1 MLYETDPN
9 RKCCASNSTMKLTH
23 LETELCK
30 DFLLFQVAITI
41 IKIDLKIE
49 CLTI

>member
-9 RKCCASNSTMKLTH
+9 RKCCASNSAMKLTH
-23 LETELCK
+23 LETEVCK
-30 DFLLFQVAITI
+30 YFLFFQVAITI
-41 IKIDLKIE
+41 LKINLKIE